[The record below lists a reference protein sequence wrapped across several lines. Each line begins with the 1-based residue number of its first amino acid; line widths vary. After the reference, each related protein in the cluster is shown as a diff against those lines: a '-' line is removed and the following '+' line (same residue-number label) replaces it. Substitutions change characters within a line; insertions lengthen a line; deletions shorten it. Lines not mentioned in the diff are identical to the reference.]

1 MKTLLTTLSALA
13 LVAFVSVA
21 SAASPAPPGA
31 GEDIRLRHL
40 TLSRSAP
47 AANASVASPTEI
59 RLWFSQ
65 EPQRNS
71 TRLTLTGPGGAEV
84 ELGDVT
90 VDPENNRSFASAVSA
105 PLAAGSYLLAWR
117 TMASD
122 GHVIRGDFR
131 FVVTAD

>member
-1 MKTLLTTLSALA
+1 MNAVLRTLSAVA
-13 LVAFVSVA
+13 LVAVVSIASGA
-21 SAASPAPPGA
+21 SAAPPDTG
-31 GEDIRLRHL
+31 GDLVLRHL

-47 AANASVASPTEI
+47 AANASVAPPSEI

-90 VDPENNRSFASAVSA
+90 VDPENNRSFASAVST
-105 PLAAGSYLLAWR
+105 PLAPGSYLLAWR